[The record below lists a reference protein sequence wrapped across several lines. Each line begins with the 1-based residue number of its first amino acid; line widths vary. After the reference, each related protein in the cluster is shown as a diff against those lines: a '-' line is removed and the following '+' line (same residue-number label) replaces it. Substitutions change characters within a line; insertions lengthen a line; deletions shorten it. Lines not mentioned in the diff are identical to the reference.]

1 MVALRVVAL
10 SALAGTCH
18 GTASEHNANPIR
30 KVVTMLQQMSN
41 KVVAEGKKEQELFD
55 KFMCYCTT
63 GADDLA
69 ASIKDADTKIPQVES
84 ALKEAAA
91 NKAQFEADVK
101 THQSDRAEAKS

>member
-1 MVALRVVAL
+1 
-10 SALAGTCH
+10 
-18 GTASEHNANPIR
+18 
-30 KVVTMLQQMSN
+30 MLQQMQN
-41 KVVAEGKKEQELFD
+41 KVTAEGKKEKELFD

-69 ASIKDADTKIPQVES
+69 ASIKDADAKIPQVES

-101 THQSDRAEAKS
+101 QHQTDRAAAKSAIAAATALREKQAAEYAKVSGDLKTNIAA